1 MATAG
6 SVLAWWHLPRCGSR
20 LSRCPGVVACSRH
33 ASSAQ
38 SWRRW
43 AQWQGAHCVAA
54 EVEGAMEDLSLVE
67 AEAAGAADADGDRD
81 DNTDGG
87 GGGSAG
93 CVVDSLGGGNRRGG
107 SDGDGF
113 HCIGNVPVEA
123 ADMQAAK
130 AVLKSTLRSWCKSN
144 GHEVK
149 AISAPAVPLQ
159 VQGGVA
165 TW

>member
-1 MATAG
+1 
-6 SVLAWWHLPRCGSR
+6 
-20 LSRCPGVVACSRH
+20 
-33 ASSAQ
+33 
-38 SWRRW
+38 
-43 AQWQGAHCVAA
+43 
-54 EVEGAMEDLSLVE
+54 MEDLSLVE

-149 AISAPAVPLQ
+149 AISAPRHSGSAYVAWGRCAKHEQCPYRYKVVLRPGDPCTIYGVQILDIALQ
-159 VQGGVA
+159 ILDIS
-165 TW
+165 